1 MNCME
6 CELHLNK
13 ASLNTQDQDLDSN
26 LKLVF
31 IVGVSRWHIIL
42 KLRSI
47 SWEFPGGPVVRTLV
61 LSLPW
66 PGFNP

>member
-1 MNCME
+1 ME

-47 SWEFPGGPVVRTLV
+47 SWEFPGSPVVRTLV

>member
-1 MNCME
+1 ME

-31 IVGVSRWHIIL
+31 IAGISRWQIIL

-47 SWEFPGGPVVRTLV
+47 S
-61 LSLPW
+61 
-66 PGFNP
+66 